1 MISITPI
8 NGICGMVDVGDH
20 YSNDLQ
26 KQAGLQEEIREASN
40 ILLGADQ

>member
-1 MISITPI
+1 MSHDIRTPI

-26 KQAGLQEEIREASN
+26 KTGRLQEK
-40 ILLGADQ
+40 DP